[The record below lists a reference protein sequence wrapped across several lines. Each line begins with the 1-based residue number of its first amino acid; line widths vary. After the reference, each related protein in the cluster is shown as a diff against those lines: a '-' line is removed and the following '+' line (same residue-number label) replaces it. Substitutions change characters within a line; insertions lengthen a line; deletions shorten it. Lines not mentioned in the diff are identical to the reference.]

1 MPDLPEVIRDE
12 EQLDEVMTRPW
23 PSVVEFVG
31 DLDGDV
37 LVLGAGGKTGPTI
50 VRMLSRAVAASGA
63 KREIIAV
70 GRRALEAP
78 PPGVRTIACDLL
90 APEAVASLPRA
101 PNVFFL
107 AGRKFGST
115 GNEPLTWATNVI
127 VPYHVAR
134 TFTESRI
141 VAFST
146 GGVYPIMDVKTG
158 GATEQTPP
166 EPLGEYAM
174 SCLGRE
180 RMFDY
185 FSRTAGERV
194 VHIRLNYAV
203 EMRYGVLVD
212 IATKVWTGQPVDVT
226 TGWANVIWQGDM
238 ANYAI
243 LALQMATSPARPLN
257 VTGPGMI
264 SIRDMAE
271 TFGRLMGRKAIV
283 TGRENGWAY
292 VSNAGHSHSMF
303 GMPQVPLE
311 RVVGWTADW
320 VRRGGRNLGKPTH
333 FEVQDGKY

>member
-1 MPDLPEVIRDE
+1 
-12 EQLDEVMTRPW
+12 
-23 PSVVEFVG
+23 
-31 DLDGDV
+31 
-37 LVLGAGGKTGPTI
+37 
-50 VRMLSRAVAASGA
+50 
-63 KREIIAV
+63 
-70 GRRALEAP
+70 
-78 PPGVRTIACDLL
+78 
-90 APEAVASLPRA
+90 
-101 PNVFFL
+101 
-107 AGRKFGST
+107 
-115 GNEPLTWATNVI
+115 
-127 VPYHVAR
+127 
-134 TFTESRI
+134 
-141 VAFST
+141 
-146 GGVYPIMDVKTG
+146 
-158 GATEQTPP
+158 
-166 EPLGEYAM
+166 
-174 SCLGRE
+174 
-180 RMFDY
+180 
-185 FSRTAGERV
+185 
-194 VHIRLNYAV
+194 
-203 EMRYGVLVD
+203 
-212 IATKVWTGQPVDVT
+212 VT